1 MISLKP
7 KVALVHDYIKEFGGA
22 ERVLLT
28 LSEMYPQAP
37 LYTAF
42 SVPGSTF
49 AQDLA
54 GKRIITSWADH
65 FLRWGNLHSPFRFLI
80 PLIWPSFNFRG
91 YNIVINSAS
100 GYMPEGIRVPP
111 ETLHLC
117 YCHTPPRWLYGYST
131 SIGFKK
137 YLPVKIYGAIIGHIL
152 RMYDF
157 LSAQKVDYFIANSK
171 NVQNRIQKFYRRSSV
186 VIYPPVEVSKIKKAT
201 QESKPKNYYLIVS
214 RIVGGKGLE
223 LAVKAA
229 NQKGVPLKIIGERFG
244 LSTEFD
250 KLRKINRG
258 MVEFLGRLPDKEMWK
273 YLGECKAFLALATD
287 EDFGVTPVEAMA
299 AGRPIIAFAGGGYIE
314 TVIDGKTG
322 VFFKEYSVEAL
333 IIAMNRLDKMDIKP
347 QDCRQ
352 RASRFSKER
361 FTKEMSNFVDNK
373 WRTFHARTS

>member
-1 MISLKP
+1 MIPPKP
-7 KVALVHDYIKEFGGA
+7 KVALVHDYVKEFGGA

-42 SVPGSTF
+42 LVPNSTF
-49 AQDLA
+49 AKALSD
-54 GKRIITSWADH
+54 KKIITSWANC

-80 PLIWPSFNFRG
+80 PLIWPRFNFQ
-91 YNIVINSAS
+91 NFDIVINSAS
-100 GYMPEGIRVPP
+100 GYMPEGIRIPP
-111 ETLHLC
+111 CTLHLC

-137 YLPVKIYGAIIGHIL
+137 YLPVKIYGAIIGHLL

-157 LSAQKVDYFIANSK
+157 LWAQKIDYFIANSK
-171 NVQNRIQKFYRRSSV
+171 NVQNRIQKFYRRPSM
-186 VIYPPVEVSKIKKAT
+186 VIYPPVEVNKIIQAVRNL
-201 QESKPKNYYLIVS
+201 KPKNYYLIVS

-244 LSTEFD
+244 LSTEFE
-250 KLRKINRG
+250 KLQKMNKG
-258 MVEFLGRLPDKEMWK
+258 MVEFLGHLPDEEMWK
-273 YLGECKAFLALATD
+273 YLGGCKAFLALATD

-299 AGRPIIAFAGGGYIE
+299 AGRPVIAFAGGGYLE

-322 VFFKEYSVEAL
+322 VFFEEHSVENL
-333 IIAMNRLDKMDIKP
+333 ISAMNRLDKIPIKP

-352 RASRFSKER
+352 RALHFSKER
-361 FTKEMSNFVDNK
+361 FVKEMTSFVNNK